1 MIKTKSPSL
10 KPKRHEKWGAE
21 SSFGLHLIKYTLF
34 HFFLTP
40 PHSGRLD
47 KNGRGRCGGVFMFKN
62 KQSLWSIENFQLT
75 FHFFSF
81 ISHSMWIKC
90 KSFLCY
96 LCLFEGMK
104 PFKRLVTF
112 NITRISTKLRYTDV
126 MFEPEAQDILQ
137 MLFRVSKSIK
147 VLFLQC
153 PKFFSFLSFLFIS
166 VRAPHDYKKRF

>member
-1 MIKTKSPSL
+1 MKNEGRKVV
-10 KPKRHEKWGAE
+10 
-21 SSFGLHLIKYTLF
+21 FGLHLIKYTLF
-34 HFFLTP
+34 YFLCCFNILTP
-40 PHSGRLD
+40 LLFGRLD
-47 KNGRGRCGGVFMFKN
+47 KNGRRFLCSRTNTK
-62 KQSLWSIENFQLT
+62 LIEHRKKNFQLT
-75 FHFFSF
+75 FHFFFLSF

-112 NITRISTKLRYTDV
+112 NITRISTKLWYTDV

-153 PKFFSFLSFLFIS
+153 PNFFFRSFLFHFCS
-166 VRAPHDYKKRF
+166 SSSWL

>member
-1 MIKTKSPSL
+1 MW
-10 KPKRHEKWGAE
+10 WGFYVQE
-21 SSFGLHLIKYTLF
+21 QT
-34 HFFLTP
+34 
-40 PHSGRLD
+40 
-47 KNGRGRCGGVFMFKN
+47 
-62 KQSLWSIENFQLT
+62 QSLWSIENFQLT

-153 PKFFSFLSFLFIS
+153 PKFFFFFLSFSFLFELLMTI
-166 VRAPHDYKKRF
+166 KKDFNNTQYEYGPFFSFLRELNRKS